1 MSKIIYYMGAGASYG
16 KKEAREVIDKGTK
29 KERLLIHEGLP
40 VINEIGTCLLAF
52 KEAVANAPIDIN
64 GHYSFLNKYSTSG
77 DDINHMRNC
86 LITDIEKVYE
96 ANKEHATIDTYAK
109 KLYLIKR
116 TNELKRLKNVLTTF
130 FVWAQI
136 VSKTD
141 QRYDTFLANILQ
153 ENTLSIPNGISVIS
167 WNYDSQFEMAYRNY
181 SQDGNLPIFDKN
193 AHIDYQDSG
202 NCGKI
207 FKVNGSANFDDF
219 CMVDYISKHTDVDS
233 IIQLIEYY
241 GSLNAD
247 TAELGFQFT
256 SRLSYAWETSER
268 QKQMFD
274 MLQKVTYDT
283 TTVIVIGYSFPYF
296 NRQIDRKIFAARPY
310 LQTVYIQDPNPE
322 AIEPSLRAVLL
333 DENATKIVYQKDCT
347 QFYLP
352 REL

>member
-1 MSKIIYYMGAGASYG
+1 MSNIVYYIGAGASYG
-16 KKEAREVIDKGTK
+16 KKEDREVIEKGTIN
-29 KERLLIHEGLP
+29 ERLLIYEGLP
-40 VINEIGTCLLAF
+40 VINEIGMCLLAF
-52 KEAVANAPIDIN
+52 KEAVVNAPIDKN
-64 GHYSFLNKYSTSG
+64 GLYSFLNKYSTVA
-77 DDINHMRNC
+77 DDLNHKRNC
-86 LITDIEKVYE
+86 LIADIEKVYE

-109 KLYLIKR
+109 KLYLTKKN
-116 TNELKRLKNVLTTF
+116 NEFKRLKNVLTTF
-130 FVWAQI
+130 FVWAQL

-181 SQDGNLPIFDKN
+181 SQDGNLPIYDKN

-219 CMVDYISKHTDVDS
+219 CMVDYISKHMDVDPV
-233 IIQLIEYY
+233 IQLIEYY
-241 GSLNAD
+241 DNLGAD
-247 TAELGFQFT
+247 TSELGFQFT
-256 SRLSYAWETSER
+256 SRLSYAWETSKQQR
-268 QKQMFD
+268 QMFD
-274 MLQKVTYDT
+274 MLQNVTCDT
-283 TTVIVIGYSFPYF
+283 TTVVVIGYSFPYF
-296 NRQIDRKIFAARPY
+296 NRQIDRKIFAAMPY
-310 LQTVYIQDPNPE
+310 LKTVYIQDPNPE

-333 DENATKIVYQKDCT
+333 NESATKIVYQKDCT

>member
-296 NRQIDRKIFAARPY
+296 NRQIDRKIFAAMPY

>member
-1 MSKIIYYMGAGASYG
+1 M
-16 KKEAREVIDKGTK
+16 
-29 KERLLIHEGLP
+29 
-40 VINEIGTCLLAF
+40 
-52 KEAVANAPIDIN
+52 ANAPIDIN

-296 NRQIDRKIFAARPY
+296 NRQIDRKIFAAMPY